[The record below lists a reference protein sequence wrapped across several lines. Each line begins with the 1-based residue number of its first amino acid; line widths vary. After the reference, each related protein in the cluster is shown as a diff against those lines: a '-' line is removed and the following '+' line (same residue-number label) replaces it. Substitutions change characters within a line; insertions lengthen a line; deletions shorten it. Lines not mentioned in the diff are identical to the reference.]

1 MSASLFRSSVLTF
14 AIVAVCLIPVSFAKT
29 HSAAKSSDSAS
40 QSRQVEDET
49 RLQIFLDNA
58 NFGSGKI
65 DGHGGEFTRKALALY
80 RASIGLPLKDKTDS
94 KGAPDVSGMDLSSVT
109 PVFTTYTITQEDAET
124 VGDVPSGPVAE
135 SKVKWLPYKTL
146 LEAVSEKFHSDPKFI
161 KQLNPDKA
169 ERLKAGDEIKVP
181 NVKPFELS
189 SVKSLKPG
197 DYMETVASNELGGD
211 TGSTDNREKAPAEK
225 TATEKKESEKN
236 SEPPLTIH
244 VSTKE
249 SMLEVLAGEKVAAAF
264 PVTVGSQQTAS
275 PIGSWTVKAIAKLPN
290 FRYDPKMLKEGK
302 RSSNAHLIPPG
313 PNNPVGVVWIALN
326 KPGIGI
332 HGTDDPD
339 TIGRSAS
346 HGCIR
351 LANWDIVKLAE
362 MVKPGMHVTI
372 D

>member
-1 MSASLFRSSVLTF
+1 MSASLFRSSVLTL
-14 AIVAVCLIPVSFAKT
+14 ALLAVCSHPAYSAKT
-29 HSAAKSSDSAS
+29 HSAKTSDSAS
-40 QSRQVEDET
+40 QSQQMEDAT

-65 DGHGGEFTRKALALY
+65 DGHGGEFTKKALALY
-80 RASIGLPLKDKTDS
+80 RASMGLPAKDKADA
-94 KGAPDVSGMDLSSVT
+94 KAAPDISGMDLSSVT

-124 VGDVPSGPVAE
+124 VDDMPSGPVAE

-146 LEAVSEKFHSDPKFI
+146 LEAVAEKFHSDPKFI
-161 KQLNPDKA
+161 KQLNPDKVDH
-169 ERLKAGDEIKVP
+169 LKAGDEIKVP

-189 SVKSLKPG
+189 SVKALKPG

-211 TGSTDNREKAPAEK
+211 TASSSGDEKSALEK
-225 TATEKKESEKN
+225 TTAEKKESEQK

-244 VSTKE
+244 VSTKD

-264 PVTVGSQQTAS
+264 PVTVGSEQTAS

-302 RSSNAHLIPPG
+302 RSSNSHLLPPG

-339 TIGRSAS
+339 SVGRSAS

-351 LANWDIVKLAE
+351 LANWDIVKLAA